1 MSKEFAQGW
10 STGAGMAGA
19 MVRNQADLA
28 YVQNVQAKIDELYNN
43 LMNLKSNQGDAQLGG
58 FMAEDWH
65 AGTFNIKA
73 AVNESKSVAVA
84 GKPNST
90 GDMARWKLGSV
101 DVRVTTAKGENI
113 DYGSKYMV
121 NAKETAK
128 EQARP
133 STEHSGSKY
142 GPQKRLVASDQ
153 LEDVKG
159 ISESRASNEKTP
171 DNWKQGYQE
180 TADSATDTVSD
191 GKIESERLSKDE
203 SKELAREVKEDKLD
217 LEKRGITTEQQIE
230 MKNILGRS
238 FKAGMLGSA
247 ISAALATAPDI
258 VGMIA
263 KLIKSGEMDVNDL
276 KNVGSKGAK
285 AGADGFVKGSL
296 ASFFTQLCISGKL
309 GPDLKKSANPSI
321 VSSLV
326 VITIET
332 VKNSILLAQGKI
344 TAREMGDKLI
354 DTSITTFAFLGAIK
368 LGGMI
373 GQSIAPQL
381 PVVGFLVGSLIGC
394 GCCAVYQIGKKC
406 LISFCKDS
414 GFTCF
419 GLVEQDYSLPDEAL
433 KNMGVDLAKIQMA
446 NVQRANIQYA
456 NIQGANTNSIQ
467 LKMIRRGVFS
477 LNKIGYVYQ

>member
-1 MSKEFAQGW
+1 MKNEFIQGW
-10 STGAGMAGA
+10 NAGAGMAGA
-19 MVRNQADLA
+19 MVRNQVDLA

-65 AGTFNIKA
+65 AGTFNINA

-84 GKPNST
+84 GKPDSI
-90 GDMARWKLGSV
+90 GDMARGKLASV

-113 DYGSKYMV
+113 DYSSKYMV

-133 STEHSGSKY
+133 NTEHSGSKY
-142 GPQKRLVASDQ
+142 GSQKRLVASDQ
-153 LEDVKG
+153 LKDVKG
-159 ISESRASNEKTP
+159 ISESRASNEQTP

-180 TADSATDTVSD
+180 TADSATDTISD

-258 VGMIA
+258 VGMIV

-309 GPDLKKSANPSI
+309 GPDLKSINPSI

-332 VKNSILLAQGKI
+332 VKNSVLLAQGKI
-344 TAREMGDKLI
+344 TAREMGGKLI
-354 DTSITTFAFLGAIK
+354 DTSITTFAFLGAMK

-381 PVVGFLVGSLIGC
+381 PVVGFLIGSLIGC

-419 GLVEQDYSLPDEAL
+419 GLVEQDYSIPEEAL
-433 KNMGVDLAKIQMA
+433 KDMDVDLAKIQMT
-446 NVQRANIQYA
+446 NIQRANIQYA
-456 NIQGANTNSIQ
+456 NIKGANTNSIQ

-477 LNKIGYVYQ
+477 LNKVGYVYQ